1 MVFPAFTSVSRYT
14 HLRQDNV
21 GEEVSR
27 YLLESSAQ
35 RLLLDMI
42 FSLKTKN
49 TTMAS
54 GKMRIDSMGRL
65 LLETIEQ
72 GLATR
77 IGRVPQGHSNG
88 KRYCAE
94 TDINPY
100 FGIDVHSFT
109 DISRIT
115 LWFSAQI
122 NSSFSRDR
130 GPHELFCT
138 SLCACRCP
146 GASDPGPG
154 RGHGPSHGHARHAR
168 ADRSSSQRSSG
179 LLRSVERPR
188 LRQHTA
194 DASNSLHA
202 SDNDPPRDTNS
213 PRPTQTRHLPDVG
226 LAGERQLLEVQA
238 VRRSGFRLK
247 PGQML
252 RVRWQTV
259 WLRAALLPSTF
270 CNCFSCF
277 CPSQRQ
283 LTERC
288 ACSADYVSTGAK
300 KALHGQKV
308 SSVRTIC
315 VLFRHEIQHG
325 EDRMAVGPERSSKN
339 RFLYWEK

>member
-94 TDINPY
+94 TDSNPY

-115 LWFSAQI
+115 LRFSAQI

-138 SLCACRCP
+138 SLCACRCL

-154 RGHGPSHGHARHAR
+154 CGHGPSHGHARPVR

-194 DASNSLHA
+194 DASNSLRA
-202 SDNDPPRDTNS
+202 SNNDPPPDTNS
-213 PRPTQTRHLPDVG
+213 PRSTQTRHLRDGG
-226 LAGERQLLEVQA
+226 LAGERRSLGVPA

-247 PGQML
+247 PGRTL

-259 WLRAALLPSTF
+259 CLRAALLPSTF
-270 CNCFSCF
+270 CSCFSCF
-277 CPSQRQ
+277 CPLSVSLRDDVFARQ
-283 LTERC
+283 VTLVQVRRKH
-288 ACSADYVSTGAK
+288 YMVRR
-300 KALHGQKV
+300 
-308 SSVRTIC
+308 SVR
-315 VLFRHEIQHG
+315 
-325 EDRMAVGPERSSKN
+325 
-339 RFLYWEK
+339 

>member
-94 TDINPY
+94 TDSNPY

-154 RGHGPSHGHARHAR
+154 RGHGPSHGHVRAVR
-168 ADRSSSQRSSG
+168 ADRSSGQRSSG
-179 LLRSVERPR
+179 LPPQQNATFTDQRR
-188 LRQHTA
+188 LDSGCTVA
-194 DASNSLHA
+194 N
-202 SDNDPPRDTNS
+202 PS
-213 PRPTQTRHLPDVG
+213 PCTYSS
-226 LAGERQLLEVQA
+226 AGEIA
-238 VRRSGFRLK
+238 GFANSTYNAL
-247 PGQML
+247 
-252 RVRWQTV
+252 QTS
-259 WLRAALLPSTF
+259 LQKR
-270 CNCFSCF
+270 FS
-277 CPSQRQ
+277 
-283 LTERC
+283 
-288 ACSADYVSTGAK
+288 
-300 KALHGQKV
+300 HGL
-308 SSVRTIC
+308 S
-315 VLFRHEIQHG
+315 
-325 EDRMAVGPERSSKN
+325 
-339 RFLYWEK
+339 FL